1 MEKENIFIATEINI
15 SGNIKKIKKMDLEYI
30 ITKIKGDM
38 KVNLK
43 TGKKRRRNNN
53 K

>member
-1 MEKENIFIATEINI
+1 MEKVNIFIATATNI

-30 ITKIKGDM
+30 ITKINGDM

-43 TGKKRRRNNN
+43 MGKKTE
-53 K
+53 KES